1 MKNLKRLTAIVL
13 TLLIFALTLPTV
25 SVFAADSDA
34 RYGRTKLT
42 ANQQYVYDA
51 VVAGIKD
58 AKTDI
63 EINVTGK
70 NIDFSND
77 LGKIVSMAYND
88 YPEYFWF
95 SGGWGA
101 GLASNSSST
110 MLTINPNYTFTGS
123 ALSSAKTAYNSKV
136 TELTKG
142 LDGKSDYEKSKILH
156 DRLAAAVDY
165 TFTSNDQN
173 AYGALVEGKAVC
185 SGYARAYQHLM
196 NKVGIPT
203 WFVTG
208 TSNNPTTGAAVGHA
222 WNLVK
227 IDGKWYYT
235 DVTWDD
241 QGETIYYEYLNI
253 TTDKMDDDHTLGDEY
268 KTIVPN
274 ATATAANYY
283 KIENREFAK
292 YDMARLVELLKKD
305 NNKTQIYITGN
316 VDTFISSIRSDLLE
330 IGKQLGGKG
339 SFSISSSYS
348 TLKNAVV
355 VTITLINGSH
365 THSAKT
371 TVKQENATCLAN
383 CTKAYYVCEYG
394 LKFSDAACTKQVNST
409 SELVIPAKAHTPSA
423 WKNDASN
430 HWKEC
435 TTCGTE
441 TANTRSEHN
450 DKNKD
455 NKCDTCSYALPVADE
470 SGNIVVDSGTN
481 SNTTNNNANNTSSTT
496 SKPTTS
502 SKDETTSNN
511 VENTSSEN
519 TSSENTESE
528 NTTNQSSGN
537 TSSGDNTITEEVT
550 SEVEEIIEEEENSD
564 GSNSSTTTWII
575 IGIAAA
581 LVVIGGVV
589 AIIFIK
595 KK

>member
-1 MKNLKRLTAIVL
+1 MKNIKRLTALVL

-58 AKTDI
+58 AKNNI
-63 EINVTGK
+63 VINIKGK

-77 LGKIVSMAYND
+77 LGKILDMAYND

-101 GLASNSSST
+101 SVASNSSST
-110 MLTINPNYTFTGS
+110 LLNIFPNYTFTGS
-123 ALSSAKTAYNSKV
+123 ALSGAKTAYNSKV
-136 TELTKG
+136 AELTKG

-196 NKVGIPT
+196 NKAGIPT

-208 TSNNPTTGAAVGHA
+208 TSYNPTTGAAVGHA
-222 WNLVK
+222 WNIVK
-227 IDGKWYYT
+227 LDGKWYYT

-253 TTDKMDDDHTLGDEY
+253 TTDKMDDDHTLADEY
-268 KTIVPN
+268 KNLVPA
-274 ATATAANYY
+274 ATSTAANYY
-283 KIENREFAK
+283 KIEGREFTK
-292 YDMARLVELLKKD
+292 YDQTRLVELLKKD
-305 NNKTQIYITGN
+305 SNKTQIY
-316 VDTFISSIRSDLLE
+316 VDGDVNAFINSVGDNLLE

-339 SFSISSSYS
+339 SFSVSSSYS

-383 CTKAYYVCEYG
+383 GTKAHYICDCG
-394 LKFSDAACTKQVNST
+394 LKFSDSACTKQINDNN
-409 SELVIPAKAHTPSA
+409 ELVIPAKSHIPSG
-423 WKNDASN
+423 WKNDATN

-441 TANTRSEHN
+441 SANTRSEHT

-455 NKCDTCSYALPVADE
+455 NKCDTCSYALPIEDE

-481 SNTTNNNANNTSSTT
+481 SNTTNNNTSSTT
-496 SKPTTS
+496 SKPTNS
-502 SKDETTSNN
+502 SKEETTSSN
-511 VENTSSEN
+511 VTDSSDDI
-519 TSSENTESE
+519 
-528 NTTNQSSGN
+528 
-537 TSSGDNTITEEVT
+537 DNTDTVVDESSDDTTDENNIGSTLEST
-550 SEVEEIIEEEENSD
+550 SEIIEIIEEED
-564 GSNSSTTTWII
+564 TDSSGLGTTSWII
-575 IGIAAA
+575 IIVAAIVSA
-581 LVVIGGVV
+581 SGTVF
-589 AIIFIK
+589 IIMYFK
-595 KK
+595 K

>member
-1 MKNLKRLTAIVL
+1 MKNVKRLTAIVL

-34 RYGRTKLT
+34 RYGRTKLN

-95 SGGWGA
+95 NGAWGA
-101 GLASNSSST
+101 SLASNSSST
-110 MLTINPNYTFTGS
+110 ILTLKPNYTFTGS
-123 ALSSAKTAYNSKV
+123 ALSSAKTAYNAKV
-136 TELTKG
+136 NELTSG

-156 DRLAAAVDY
+156 DRLATAVDY

-208 TSNNPTTGAAVGHA
+208 TSYNPTTGAAVGHA

-227 IDGKWYYT
+227 LDGKWYYT

-241 QGETIYYEYLNI
+241 QGDIVYYEYLNI

-268 KTIVPN
+268 KSLVPA

-283 KIENREFAK
+283 KVENREFTK
-292 YDMARLVELLKKD
+292 YDRARLVELLKKD
-305 NNKTQIYITGN
+305 NNSTQIYVNGN
-316 VDTFISSIRSDLLE
+316 IDSFINSVGDDLLE
-330 IGKQLGGKG
+330 IGKQLGAKG
-339 SFSISSSYS
+339 AFSISSSYS

-355 VTITLINGSH
+355 VSVVLINGSH

-383 CTKAYYVCEYG
+383 GTKAYYVCECG
-394 LKFSDAACTKQVNST
+394 LKFSDSACTKQINSA
-409 SELVIPAKAHTPSA
+409 SELIIPAKAHTPSA
-423 WKNDASN
+423 WKNDATG

-441 TANTRSEHN
+441 TADTRGDHT

-455 NKCDTCSYALPVADE
+455 NKCDTCAYALPVADE
-470 SGNIVVDSGTN
+470 SGNIILDAGTN
-481 SNTTNNNANNTSSTT
+481 SNTTSNSSTNNNTSSNT

-502 SKDETTSNN
+502 SKDETTSST
-511 VENTSSEN
+511 VENTSSDNAESSD
-519 TSSENTESE
+519 TSSQPS
-528 NTTNQSSGN
+528 
-537 TSSGDNTITEEVT
+537 DNAT
-550 SEVEEIIEEEENSD
+550 SEESASDEETTTEIEEIIEEEISD
-564 GSNSSTTTWII
+564 DSDVSNMTWII
-575 IGIAAA
+575 IGIAGA

-589 AIIFIK
+589 VILIK
-595 KK
+595 KR

>member
-1 MKNLKRLTAIVL
+1 MNNIKKLTAIILALLVL
-13 TLLIFALTLPTV
+13 ALTIPTM

-34 RYGRTKLT
+34 RYGRTKLN

-77 LGKIVSMAYND
+77 LGKILDMAYND

-95 SGGWGA
+95 SGSYGA
-101 GLASNSSST
+101 KVAQSSSST

-165 TFTSNDQN
+165 KFTSNDQN

-196 NKVGIPT
+196 NKAGIPT

-208 TSNNPTTGAAVGHA
+208 TSYNPTTGAAVGHA

-227 IDGKWYYT
+227 LDGKWYYT

-241 QGETIYYEYLNI
+241 IIYYEYLNI
-253 TTDKMDDDHTLGDEY
+253 TTDKMDDDHTLGDEF
-268 KTIVPN
+268 KTLVPA

-283 KIENREFAK
+283 KVENREFTQ
-292 YDMARLVELLKKD
+292 YDRARLVELLKKD
-305 NNKTQIYITGN
+305 NNSTQIYVNGN
-316 VDTFISSIRSDLLE
+316 VDTFIHSVGDDLLE

-339 SFSISSSYS
+339 AFSISSSYS

-355 VTITLINGSH
+355 VSVILINGSH

-383 CTKAYYVCEYG
+383 GTKAYYVCECG

-409 SELVIPAKAHTPSA
+409 SELVIPAKAHTPSG
-423 WKNDASN
+423 WKNDASG

-441 TANTRSEHN
+441 TANTRGDHT

-455 NKCDTCSYALPVADE
+455 NKCDTCAYALPVADE

-481 SNTTNNNANNTSSTT
+481 SNTSSNNSTNNNT

-502 SKDETTSNN
+502 SNNETTSNV
-511 VENTSSEN
+511 VENTSSDN
-519 TSSENTESE
+519 TTSDNTESDD
-528 NTTNQSSGN
+528 TTSQPSGN
-537 TSSGDNTITEEVT
+537 TTSEENASNEEST
-550 SEVEEIIEEEENSD
+550 TEVEEIIEEEISD
-564 GSNSSTTTWII
+564 DSNSSTTTWII